1 MRSVSDSAV
10 AVDEKAKDKTDKD
23 ETGSERRKRD
33 LRRFL
38 VPGLIAGLVLALC
51 LAVTFFVLWLQT
63 ADPQSD
69 DVRDL
74 LAAEKPDVEQRAI
87 EVTNLLLTYDSTN
100 LDEVTEKMLAIST
113 GNFKQQYEELI
124 QVQGLG
130 AALDQAKASSRGQIL
145 TGPDVSF
152 TGPAEATA
160 ILNVTQT
167 TQNKENPTGQT
178 VKYVIRITLVE
189 TSDGG
194 WKADSVDLLEA
205 G

>member
-1 MRSVSDSAV
+1 VTDSAI
-10 AVDEKAKDKTDKD
+10 AVEEKAKGKGEAKA
-23 ETGSERRKRD
+23 ERRKRD
-33 LRRFL
+33 LKRFL

-51 LAVTFFVLWLQT
+51 FAATFFVLWLQT
-63 ADPQSD
+63 ADPQPEDVSD
-69 DVRDL
+69 F

-100 LDEVTEKMLAIST
+100 LDQVTEKMLALST
-113 GNFKQQYEELI
+113 GNFKQQYEDLI
-124 QVQGLG
+124 RVQGLG
-130 AALDQAKASSRGQIL
+130 DALDQAKASSRGQIL

-152 TGPAEATA
+152 TGPAEATT

-167 TQNKENPTGQT
+167 TQNKENPSGQT
-178 VKYVIRITLVE
+178 VNYVIRITFVD
-189 TSDGG
+189 TADGG

>member
-1 MRSVSDSAV
+1 VTDSAI
-10 AVDEKAKDKTDKD
+10 AVDEKAKDQNAT
-23 ETGSERRKRD
+23 TERRKRD
-33 LRRFL
+33 LRRWL

-51 LAVTFFVLWLQT
+51 LAATFFVLWLQT
-63 ADPQSD
+63 ADPQAE
-69 DVRDL
+69 DVKDF
-74 LAAEKPDVEQRAI
+74 LATEKPDVEQRAI

-100 LDEVTEKMLAIST
+100 LEEVTDKMLAIST
-113 GNFKQQYEELI
+113 GNFKQQYEDLI
-124 QVQGLG
+124 RVQGLG
-130 AALDQAKASSRGQIL
+130 DALDEAKASSRGQIL

-178 VKYVIRITLVE
+178 VNYVIRITLID
-189 TSDGG
+189 TADGG

>member
-1 MRSVSDSAV
+1 VTDSAV
-10 AVDEKAKDKTDKD
+10 AVDEKAKEQDART
-23 ETGSERRKRD
+23 ERRKRD

-51 LAVTFFVLWLQT
+51 LAATFFVLWLQT
-63 ADPQSD
+63 ADPQAE
-69 DVRDL
+69 DVKDF
-74 LAAEKPDVEQRAI
+74 LAIEKPDVEQRAI
-87 EVTNLLLTYDSTN
+87 DVTNLLLTYDSTN
-100 LDEVTEKMLAIST
+100 LEEVTDKMLAIST
-113 GNFKQQYEELI
+113 GNFKQQYEDLI
-124 QVQGLG
+124 RVQGLG
-130 AALDQAKASSRGQIL
+130 EALNEAKASSRGQIL

-152 TGPAEATA
+152 TGPGEATA

-178 VKYVIRITLVE
+178 VNYVIRITLID
-189 TSDGG
+189 TADGG

>member
-1 MRSVSDSAV
+1 VSDSAI
-10 AVDEKAKDKTDKD
+10 AVDEKTKD
-23 ETGSERRKRD
+23 EDARAERRKRD

-51 LAVTFFVLWLQT
+51 LAATFFVLWLQT
-63 ADPQSD
+63 ADPQAE
-69 DVRDL
+69 DVRDY

-100 LDEVTEKMLAIST
+100 LDKVTDKMLAIST
-113 GNFKQQYEELI
+113 GNFKQQYEDLI
-124 QVQGLG
+124 RVQGLG
-130 AALDQAKASSRGQIL
+130 DALNQAKASSRGQIL

-152 TGPAEATA
+152 TGPAESVA

-167 TQNKENPTGQT
+167 TQNKENPAGQT
-178 VKYVIRITLVE
+178 VNYVIRITLVD
-189 TSDGG
+189 TADGG